1 MVIKNNNGNA
11 EIWCDVSE
19 IDSLPTTG
27 VPDFMV
33 AHVSD
38 KDNGV
43 TDYVFNPKASE
54 GGAWVPVVKAAEETP
69 ATDD

>member
-1 MVIKNNNGNA
+1 MVYKNNEGNA

-27 VPDFMV
+27 VPDFIV

-54 GGAWVPVVKAAEETP
+54 GGAWVPVIKPAESQGE
-69 ATDD
+69 

>member
-1 MVIKNNNGNA
+1 MVYKNNEGNV

-19 IDSLPTTG
+19 IDSLPKTG
-27 VPDFMV
+27 IPDFTV

-43 TDYVFNPKASE
+43 ADYVFNPKAAE
-54 GGAWVPVVKAAEETP
+54 GGAWVPVVKPAE
-69 ATDD
+69 DNQGD